1 METTTTT
8 TKGTGFLKVTGILM
22 IIGGGIS
29 IIMGIIAALG
39 VAALA
44 YISDGTVSSA
54 LLYASVVLMLI
65 SAVAELVAGIIGV
78 VNCKKPEKAGVCIA
92 WGIIVAVLS
101 VAGTILNSVGGG
113 SFSAFS
119 LILGLVLPVL
129 YIIGAVFNKKE
140 HAA

>member
-1 METTTTT
+1 MTTAK
-8 TKGTGFLKVTGILM
+8 TKGSGFLKVTGILM

>member
-1 METTTTT
+1 METTT
-8 TKGTGFLKVTGILM
+8 TKGTGFVKVTGILM

>member
-1 METTTTT
+1 METTT

-78 VNCKKPEKAGVCIA
+78 VNCKKPDKAGSCIV

-119 LILGLVLPVL
+119 LILGLILPVL

>member
-1 METTTTT
+1 METTK
-8 TKGTGFLKVTGILM
+8 TKGSGFLKVTGILM
-22 IIGGGIS
+22 IIGGAIS
-29 IIMGIIAALG
+29 VIMGIIAALG
-39 VAALA
+39 VAALV

-54 LLYASVVLMLI
+54 LLYTSVILMI
-65 SAVAELVAGIIGV
+65 VSAVAELVAGIIGV

-140 HAA
+140 HVA

>member
-1 METTTTT
+1 MELTK

-22 IIGGGIS
+22 IIGGAIS
-29 IIMGIIAALG
+29 VIMGIVAVLG

-54 LLYASVVLMLI
+54 LLYASVVLMI
-65 SAVAELVAGIIGV
+65 VSAVAELIAGIIGV
-78 VNCKKPEKAGVCIA
+78 ANCKKPEKAVSCIV

-113 SFSAFS
+113 TFSVFS

-140 HAA
+140 HVA